1 MLRWVIV
8 IKDVSGKHFE
18 GFQARTAHEGD
29 EGRDIAL
36 HQRGSDVASAG
47 FVGPRNKNKTQKY
60 KIMENPFFHSKQ
72 SGKCRVGFALILA
85 VALGSWVAPEL
96 HAQVVVVPN
105 ALATNDGNG
114 SSTSTAG
121 FASVRWLHIHDAS
134 EFGALSGPSFL
145 TQFAYRPDRI
155 LGQSGPRS
163 WNLRIFASTTRRSV
177 DELSTTFA
185 ENLGTNNTL
194 VFDGTVNVT
203 TGNLP
208 GPGNTRQ
215 FDYVVPF
222 TTPFLYDPAAGNL
235 VLDLQIVGNGSAL
248 TFDTVLSVDP
258 AIGRIFSFSSSTAT
272 TGTIWADNLV
282 TQFTFKAPPEVLG
295 TWTRKADMITG
306 RSGHAS
312 SVVNGKIYVFGGAP
326 NGSGTSSISAAEVY
340 DPVTNTNTALDDM
353 TSSRAW
359 AACAAV
365 NGKIYLFGGDPAFL
379 SNPLQ
384 TVEEYDPAGNTWTEK
399 ANMPTARSSSAAVA
413 IEGKIY
419 VIGGLTTWG
428 SAVAEVE
435 AYDPATNSWETKAPL
450 PAPRGLLCAAVVDG
464 KIYAIGS
471 SLPPSGPWSRTV
483 EMYDPKTNV
492 WSQRASMPSARG
504 ALACAAV
511 NGRIYVMGGVNSGTV
526 SAANEEYDP
535 RTDTWVKRAPIQ
547 MSATG
552 GQTGLGAP
560 SVREVN
566 GRLYAMG
573 GGRVFG
579 GISERLVLEYT
590 PPNLTP
596 EARLSVQSVIREGK
610 THVRLEWPS
619 HAEYF
624 DLLQSH
630 KDLHPTGWTD
640 VERLSGTGETFIRE
654 FPAVGPAGFFRLQ
667 RERK

>member
-1 MLRWVIV
+1 M
-8 IKDVSGKHFE
+8 
-18 GFQARTAHEGD
+18 
-29 EGRDIAL
+29 
-36 HQRGSDVASAG
+36 ASAG

-72 SGKCRVGFALILA
+72 SGKRRVGFALLLA

-272 TGTIWADNLV
+272 TGTIGVPHV
-282 TQFTFKAPPEVLG
+282 TQFTFEPPPLVTVRASQVEVCWNSTSNL
-295 TWTRKADMITG
+295 TYQVQYRSDLTTNLWTSLVNCVRSTG
-306 RSGHAS
+306 SKS
-312 SVVNGKIYVFGGAP
+312 CVN
-326 NGSGTSSISAAEVY
+326 
-340 DPVTNTNTALDDM
+340 DPVVVGQPQRFYRVVQTN
-353 TSSRAW
+353 
-359 AACAAV
+359 CV
-365 NGKIYLFGGDPAFL
+365 P
-379 SNPLQ
+379 Q
-384 TVEEYDPAGNTWTEK
+384 
-399 ANMPTARSSSAAVA
+399 
-413 IEGKIY
+413 
-419 VIGGLTTWG
+419 
-428 SAVAEVE
+428 
-435 AYDPATNSWETKAPL
+435 
-450 PAPRGLLCAAVVDG
+450 
-464 KIYAIGS
+464 
-471 SLPPSGPWSRTV
+471 
-483 EMYDPKTNV
+483 
-492 WSQRASMPSARG
+492 
-504 ALACAAV
+504 
-511 NGRIYVMGGVNSGTV
+511 
-526 SAANEEYDP
+526 
-535 RTDTWVKRAPIQ
+535 
-547 MSATG
+547 
-552 GQTGLGAP
+552 
-560 SVREVN
+560 
-566 GRLYAMG
+566 
-573 GGRVFG
+573 
-579 GISERLVLEYT
+579 
-590 PPNLTP
+590 
-596 EARLSVQSVIREGK
+596 
-610 THVRLEWPS
+610 
-619 HAEYF
+619 
-624 DLLQSH
+624 
-630 KDLHPTGWTD
+630 
-640 VERLSGTGETFIRE
+640 
-654 FPAVGPAGFFRLQ
+654 
-667 RERK
+667 